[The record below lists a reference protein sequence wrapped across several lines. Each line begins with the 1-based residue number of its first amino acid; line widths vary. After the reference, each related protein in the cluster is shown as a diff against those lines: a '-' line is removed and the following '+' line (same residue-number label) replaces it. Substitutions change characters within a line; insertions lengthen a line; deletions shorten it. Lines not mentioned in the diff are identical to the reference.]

1 MAGFLGGCVLAAGEE
16 PAGWTGTEAFWERV
30 LRAEVSTA
38 RGVRCSDLAFLYE
51 LSAGSSPGDLL
62 RVLVE
67 VLLDGEGALSPKGVV
82 GLFTRVF
89 GFLTAGFFF
98 LLYLLGGAGEAST
111 VLPSV
116 DSSIGISCLG
126 RPLRLLPNGAASALS
141 STILSSGGSTISS
154 AAAKGEIFSI
164 NPTPLTACA
173 LGVGV
178 TGLSPVE
185 LTVELTVGVFSRVV
199 SKNSLSGMLAG
210 LWLLTSGWNRLGA
223 VETRVLRL
231 LGNSS
236 AGLILDLGL
245 DLGPVFLV
253 T

>member
-1 MAGFLGGCVLAAGEE
+1 MGFVSAAGEE

-38 RGVRCSDLAFLYE
+38 RGVRCSDLTLLYE

-67 VLLDGEGALSPKGVV
+67 VLLDGEGVLSSEGMV
-82 GLFTRVF
+82 GFFTGVF

-116 DSSIGISCLG
+116 DSTIGISCSG
-126 RPLRLLPNGAASALS
+126 RLLRLLLNGTASALS
-141 STILSSGGSTISS
+141 STILGSGGSTISS
-154 AAAKGEIFSI
+154 APAKGEIFSI

-178 TGLSPVE
+178 GVAGLSPIE
-185 LTVELTVGVFSRVV
+185 MTVELTVGVFSRVV
-199 SKNSLSGMLAG
+199 SEGSLSGMLAG

-245 DLGPVFLV
+245 DLDPGFLV